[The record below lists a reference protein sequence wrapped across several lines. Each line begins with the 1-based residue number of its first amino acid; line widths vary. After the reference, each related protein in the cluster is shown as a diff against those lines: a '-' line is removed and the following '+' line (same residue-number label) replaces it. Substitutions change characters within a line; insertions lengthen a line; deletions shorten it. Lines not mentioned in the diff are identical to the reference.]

1 MDVLLAAWLNS
12 FILQR
17 KFGLEL
23 ILPPFAYNR
32 KDRLMKTASTLPA
45 ANRAVKFP
53 SIVASRIL
61 LALAAF
67 CPIVIGTEA
76 AFAQGRP
83 AGVVVETVETRSFT
97 ETAPVLGE
105 FVAPTSSVVASRI
118 PGLIAEASVQVGD
131 RVQQGDLLV
140 RLDTE
145 LLAIELRAAEAAR
158 NEAEAGLTV
167 AEADLALAQQAFE
180 RVERLKSS
188 PAFSQG
194 QFNDLG
200 RQLQR
205 AQGQIAQANARI
217 KSADVSIARSRYNF
231 DNASIRAPFSGTV
244 LERQAQLG
252 EYINTGNA
260 VVTLL
265 DQANLEIVAD
275 VPYAYVGGLT
285 AGREIV
291 VRLSSG
297 TEYAAKIRA
306 LLPRETVSTRTRP
319 VRLSAPFSKDNAVDG
334 ATPFAVGQ
342 SVTVQVPVS
351 EERNVLTVPKDALV
365 QGRGG
370 WIVYIAED
378 GKAQPRPVEIG
389 AAVGDRFEVLGG
401 LQEGLQVVVRG
412 NERLRP
418 GQDIMTGPP
427 GGGAG
432 GAPGGAPGAGGP
444 PKEAAKAPDA
454 DGKPDS
460 SNNGG

>member
-1 MDVLLAAWLNS
+1 MKFALTQFAARRPRHVTALFMLA
-12 FILQR
+12 
-17 KFGLEL
+17 
-23 ILPPFAYNR
+23 
-32 KDRLMKTASTLPA
+32 LPA
-45 ANRAVKFP
+45 FLFVQEV
-53 SIVASRIL
+53 S
-61 LALAAF
+61 
-67 CPIVIGTEA
+67 
-76 AFAQGRP
+76 AQGRP
-83 AGVVVETVETRSFT
+83 AGVVVEVVETRSFT

-118 PGLIAEASVQVGD
+118 PGLIADISVRVGD
-131 RVQQGDLLV
+131 RVEEGDLLIK
-140 RLDTE
+140 LDTE
-145 LLAIELRAAEAAR
+145 LLDIELRAAQASR
-158 NEAEAGLTV
+158 TEAEAGLTV

-217 KSADVSIARSRYNF
+217 RSADVAIARSQYNLQ
-231 DNASIRAPFSGTV
+231 NAEIKAPFSGTV

-275 VPYAYVGGLT
+275 VPYAYVGGLSD
-285 AGREIV
+285 GREIT

-297 TEYAAKIRA
+297 TEYKASIRA

-319 VRLSAPFSKDNAVDG
+319 VRLSAPFTQNDAVDG

-351 EERNVLTVPKDALV
+351 EERKVLTVPKDALV
-365 QGRGG
+365 QARGG

-389 AAVGDRFEVLGG
+389 AAVGNRFEVLGG
-401 LQEGLQVVVRG
+401 LQEGWQVVVRG

-427 GGGAG
+427 GGGSNAPAATTE
-432 GAPGGAPGAGGP
+432 GAP
-444 PKEAAKAPDA
+444 KDAAKAQET
-454 DGKPDS
+454 DGKPDNS
-460 SNNGG
+460 KSGG

>member
-1 MDVLLAAWLNS
+1 MISAPTLFAARRPRLATARFVFALLVTAP
-12 FILQR
+12 I
-17 KFGLEL
+17 
-23 ILPPFAYNR
+23 FAFSQS
-32 KDRLMKTASTLPA
+32 AS
-45 ANRAVKFP
+45 
-53 SIVASRIL
+53 
-61 LALAAF
+61 
-67 CPIVIGTEA
+67 
-76 AFAQGRP
+76 AQGGP
-83 AGVVVETVETRSFT
+83 AGVVVETIETRSFT

-118 PGLIAEASVQVGD
+118 PGLIVDISVQVGD
-131 RVQQGDLLV
+131 RVDEGDLLIK
-140 RLDTE
+140 LDTE
-145 LLAIELRAAEAAR
+145 LLDIELRAAQASRTEAA
-158 NEAEAGLTV
+158 AGLTV

-217 KSADVSIARSRYNF
+217 RIADVAIARTRYNLE
-231 DNASIRAPFSGTV
+231 NAEIRAPFSGTV

-275 VPYAYVGGLT
+275 VPYSYVGGLSD
-285 AGREIV
+285 GREIT

-297 TEYAAKIRA
+297 TEYKASIRA

-319 VRLSAPFSKDNAVDG
+319 VRLSAPFTKGNAVDG

-389 AAVGDRFEVLGG
+389 GAVGSRFEVLSG
-401 LQEGLQVVVRG
+401 LQEGWQVVVRG

-427 GGGAG
+427 GGGQK
-432 GAPGGAPGAGGP
+432 APGADAEGAP
-444 PKEAAKAPDA
+444 SEAAKATDA

-460 SNNGG
+460 SKSGG

>member
-1 MDVLLAAWLNS
+1 MISA
-12 FILQR
+12 
-17 KFGLEL
+17 
-23 ILPPFAYNR
+23 P
-32 KDRLMKTASTLPA
+32 TLPA
-45 ANRAVKFP
+45 ARHP
-53 SIVASRIL
+53 RLVASRFMFAVL
-61 LALAAF
+61 SVTSVFAF
-67 CPIVIGTEA
+67 VQGT
-76 AFAQGRP
+76 FAQGRP

-97 ETAPVLGE
+97 ETAPILGE
-105 FVAPTSSVVASRI
+105 FVAPTNSVVASRI
-118 PGLIAEASVQVGD
+118 PGLIVDLSVQIGD
-131 RVQQGDLLV
+131 RVSEGDLLV

-145 LLAIELRAAEAAR
+145 LLDIELRAAKASR
-158 NEAEAGLTV
+158 TEAEAGLTV
-167 AEADLALAQQAFE
+167 AEADLALATQAFE

-217 KSADVSIARSRYNF
+217 RISEVAIARSQYNLE
-231 DNASIRAPFSGTV
+231 NAEIRAPFSGTV
-244 LERQAQLG
+244 VERQAQLG

-275 VPYAYVGGLT
+275 VPYSYVGGLSN
-285 AGREIV
+285 GREIS

-297 TEYAAKIRA
+297 TEYNASIRA
-306 LLPRETVSTRTRP
+306 LLPRETASTRTRP
-319 VRLSAPFSKDNAVDG
+319 VRLAAPFTKDNAVDG

-351 EERNVLTVPKDALV
+351 EERQVLTVPKDALV
-365 QGRGG
+365 QGGGG

-378 GKAQPRPVEIG
+378 GKAQPRPVQIG
-389 AAVGDRFEVLGG
+389 GAVGNRFEVLGG
-401 LQEGLQVVVRG
+401 LQEGWQVVVRG

-427 GGGAG
+427 GGGQKGPGASKE
-432 GAPGGAPGAGGP
+432 GAPTGGKPA
-444 PKEAAKAPDA
+444 EAAKATET

-460 SNNGG
+460 TKDGG

>member
-1 MDVLLAAWLNS
+1 MISAPILSAARHTRLAATR
-12 FILQR
+12 FV
-17 KFGLEL
+17 
-23 ILPPFAYNR
+23 FA
-32 KDRLMKTASTLPA
+32 LL
-45 ANRAVKFP
+45 
-53 SIVASRIL
+53 VAMPTF
-61 LALAAF
+61 ALSQSA
-67 CPIVIGTEA
+67 P
-76 AFAQGRP
+76 AQGGP

-105 FVAPTSSVVASRI
+105 FVAPNSSVVASRI
-118 PGLIAEASVQVGD
+118 PGLIVDISVQVGD
-131 RVQQGDLLV
+131 RVSEGDLLIK
-140 RLDTE
+140 LDTE
-145 LLAIELRAAEAAR
+145 LLDIELRAAQASRTEAA
-158 NEAEAGLTV
+158 AGLTV
-167 AEADLALAQQAFE
+167 AEADLALARQAFD
-180 RVERLKSS
+180 RIERLKSS

-205 AQGQIAQANARI
+205 AQGQIAQANAKIRG
-217 KSADVSIARSRYNF
+217 ADVAIARSQYNLQ
-231 DNASIRAPFSGTV
+231 NAEIRAPFSGTV

-275 VPYAYVGGLT
+275 VPYSYVGGLSD
-285 AGREIV
+285 GREIT

-297 TEYAAKIRA
+297 TEYKASIRA

-319 VRLSAPFSKDNAVDG
+319 VRLAAPFTKDNAVDG

-342 SVTVQVPVS
+342 SVTVHVPVS
-351 EERNVLTVPKDALV
+351 EERKVLTVPKDALV

-378 GKAQPRPVEIG
+378 GKAQPRPVQIG
-389 AAVGDRFEVLGG
+389 AAVGNRFEVLGG
-401 LQEGLQVVVRG
+401 LEDGWQVVVRG

-427 GGGAG
+427 GGGQKAPDAN
-432 GAPGGAPGAGGP
+432 GAPS
-444 PKEAAKAPDA
+444 EAAKATKT

-460 SNNGG
+460 SKGGG

>member
-1 MDVLLAAWLNS
+1 MISAPILPVARHTRLAATRFMFALLA
-12 FILQR
+12 
-17 KFGLEL
+17 
-23 ILPPFAYNR
+23 
-32 KDRLMKTASTLPA
+32 TTL
-45 ANRAVKFP
+45 
-53 SIVASRIL
+53 
-61 LALAAF
+61 AF
-67 CPIVIGTEA
+67 TYSQS
-76 AFAQGRP
+76 AFAQGGP
-83 AGVVVETVETRSFT
+83 AGVVVETVETRTFT

-105 FVAPTSSVVASRI
+105 FVAPNSSIVASRI
-118 PGLIAEASVQVGD
+118 PGLITDIYVQVGE
-131 RVQQGDLLV
+131 RVTEGDLLI

-145 LLAIELRAAEAAR
+145 LLDIELRAAQASR
-158 NEAEAGLTV
+158 TEAEAGLTV

-180 RVERLKSS
+180 RIERLKAS

-217 KSADVSIARSRYNF
+217 RSADVAIARSQYNLQ
-231 DNASIRAPFSGTV
+231 NAEIRAPFSGTV

-260 VVTLL
+260 VVSLL

-275 VPYAYVGGLT
+275 VPYSYVGGLSK
-285 AGREIV
+285 GREIT

-297 TEYAAKIRA
+297 TQYKATIRA
-306 LLPRETVSTRTRP
+306 LLPSETASTRTRP
-319 VRLSAPFSKDNAVDG
+319 VRLAAPFTKDNAVDG

-342 SVTVQVPVS
+342 SVTVDVPVS
-351 EERNVLTVPKDALV
+351 QEREVLTVPKDALV

-378 GKAQPRPVEIG
+378 GKAQPKPVQIG
-389 AAVGDRFEVLGG
+389 GAVGSRFEVLGG
-401 LQEGLQVVVRG
+401 LQEGWEVVVRG

-427 GGGAG
+427 GGGQKGPGANAG
-432 GAPGGAPGAGGP
+432 GAP
-444 PKEAAKAPDA
+444 KEAATATET

-460 SNNGG
+460 AKNGG